1 MTLSLMTTVENG
13 DMRPVAKTRLEN
25 AKGNTIHQTQ
35 TLKTTTEML
44 A

>member
-1 MTLSLMTTVENG
+1 MTMSLMATVENG

-25 AKGNTIHQTQ
+25 AKGETKRQTQ
-35 TLKTTTEML
+35 SLETTTEML